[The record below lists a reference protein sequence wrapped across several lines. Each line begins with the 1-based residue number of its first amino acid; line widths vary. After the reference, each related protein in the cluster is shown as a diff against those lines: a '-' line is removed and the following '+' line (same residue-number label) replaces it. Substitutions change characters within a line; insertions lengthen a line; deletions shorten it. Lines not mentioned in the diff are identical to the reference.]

1 MFRAVVHR
9 WVSTADRAWRCT
21 SATVVVWGNDERL
34 EALLDCLIENAVKFT
49 VPGDSIEV
57 DVRNDGDDLVISV
70 SDAGVGIPE
79 QDLAHVFDIFHT
91 GSAGDRAGNGLGLAI
106 VQAIVEARRGTIDV
120 TSQVGVG
127 TCFTLRLKAR
137 IVAGTGPAGC
147 QHLPATDQD
156 EDTADHLH
164 LAAQRT

>member
-1 MFRAVVHR
+1 MALF
-9 WVSTADRAWRCT
+9 DR
-21 SATVVVWGNDERL
+21 
-34 EALLDCLIENAVKFT
+34 LIENAVNFR

-57 DVRNDGDDLVISV
+57 DVRSDGDDLVISV

-91 GSAGDRAGNGLGLAI
+91 GSTAGDRAGNGLGLAI
-106 VQAIVEARRGTIDV
+106 VEARCGTIDA

-127 TCFTLRLKAR
+127 MCFTLPLKAR
-137 IVAGTGPAGC
+137 FVAGTGPARF
-147 QHLPATDQD
+147 QAPARHRQD
-156 EDTADHLH
+156 EDTAVRLH